1 MKEKCVIVRH
11 HMVGSKLLG
20 AGGAEYTA
28 LEAAIGLAKHGF
40 RVFLQSAGVRTPE
53 RLLKLARFFGIS
65 YHELRGIGLGPA
77 DCEECIILNTSG
89 DSFSGRADIVYY
101 HFPSIVR
108 TEAYYPGLK
117 GFIRLGGEV
126 YSVFNRLLYPI
137 SLSKAKLVLANSSF
151 TACFLERIYGKK
163 PIIVYPPVNIKPFQ
177 EKYVPRDEREK
188 YFLVVSRISYEKQP
202 YRILYL
208 AKILRK
214 LGLRDWKIVLAG
226 SKSRY
231 TRDLVKEMLS
241 IAEKIDVIDYIR
253 IVYKPSRKT
262 LIDLYRKAY
271 AYVHFMEKEHFGIT
285 VVEAMAAGT
294 PTIIPRNSGAW
305 FDIAKRDS
313 RLVLAYSSLDE
324 LGEYIKKIIEEP
336 ELWETLSKNSRIHAR
351 SFSRERFHDEI
362 AKYTKVVYYIKK
374 GR

>member
-1 MKEKCVIVRH
+1 MKERCVIVRH

-40 RVFLQSAGVRTPE
+40 RVFLQSAGIRTPE
-53 RLLKLARFFGIS
+53 HLLKLARFFGVPL
-65 YHELRGIGLGPA
+65 HELKGIGLGPA
-77 DCEECIILNTSG
+77 DCKECVILNTSG
-89 DSFSGRADIVYY
+89 DSFSGRADIIYY

-108 TEAYYPGLK
+108 AEAYYSGLK
-117 GFIRLGGEV
+117 GFIRLGGEI
-126 YSVFNRLLYPI
+126 YSVLNRLLYPI
-137 SLSKAKLVLANSSF
+137 SLSKAKIILANSSF

-177 EKYVPRDEREK
+177 EKYVPRDERGK

-208 AKILRK
+208 AKILKK
-214 LGLRDWKIVLAG
+214 LDLKDWKIVLAG

-231 TRDLVKEMLS
+231 SRNLVKEVLS
-241 IAEKIDVIDYIR
+241 IAEKIDVIDCIR
-253 IVYKPSRKT
+253 IVYRPSRKT

-271 AYVHFMEKEHFGIT
+271 AYIHFTEKEHFGIT

-294 PTIIPRNSGAW
+294 PAIVPKSSGAW
-305 FDIAKRDS
+305 IDIARRDS
-313 RLVLAYSSLDE
+313 KLALPYSSLDE
-324 LGEYIKKIIEEP
+324 LDKCIKKIIEEP
-336 ELWETLSKNSRIHAR
+336 DLWETLSKSSRIHAR

-362 AKYTKVVYYIKK
+362 VKYTKAVYYIKE
-374 GR
+374 R